1 MTEVQMARDVVAKG
15 PLKWLPRWG
24 RGVPQIRAEA
34 LEPAA
39 AKGSAQAHSG
49 NPLCEEASE
58 PFVPEEEEP
67 AAEWRNGQTQGDHL
81 MFAKAKR
88 QSRVSRC
95 SVSDDEEW

>member
-1 MTEVQMARDVVAKG
+1 MSQTH
-15 PLKWLPRWG
+15 
-24 RGVPQIRAEA
+24 AEA

-39 AKGSAQAHSG
+39 VKGLTEALAADK
-49 NPLCEEASE
+49 PLFEEASE

-88 QSRVSRC
+88 QSRASQCSVASRC